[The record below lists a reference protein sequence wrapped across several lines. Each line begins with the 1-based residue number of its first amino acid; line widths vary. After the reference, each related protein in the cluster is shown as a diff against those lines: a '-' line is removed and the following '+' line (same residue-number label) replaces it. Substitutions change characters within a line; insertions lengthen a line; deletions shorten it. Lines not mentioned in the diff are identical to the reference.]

1 MVGEIF
7 KIGIFGQHRSCFKIE
22 LFVIR
27 QGARARLTEGQGG
40 DGRRYI
46 GKEEKMDNKFSVT
59 LTTSPKAKPDPEH
72 LPFGKI
78 FTDHM
83 FIMDYDI
90 EKGWHD
96 GRIVPYGPL
105 ELDPPALFSTMAR
118 KCLRGLKLIRQQKAK
133 FSYSGLI

>member
-27 QGARARLTEGQGG
+27 QGARARLTGGQGG

-78 FTDHM
+78 FTDPVSYTHLDVYKRQVHM
-83 FIMDYDI
+83 QPTGAWQRPTCF
-90 EKGWHD
+90 
-96 GRIVPYGPL
+96 
-105 ELDPPALFSTMAR
+105 
-118 KCLRGLKLIRQQKAK
+118 
-133 FSYSGLI
+133 